1 MKSSCI
7 RHPERNP
14 FIQLYDWQIKFCENN
29 HCAALILSVFIGW
42 HDWKLVNDQYYQHAN
57 DIAEMHGDGRP
68 HNQHAYLFFTTEN
81 LIAYTMGFYGKK
93 AIQDALE
100 LLASLKVISI
110 HPNPNPRY
118 CFDKTKYFL
127 FYPNVCNQ
135 WIAHQYPIDKNQEN
149 SSQVIDSFDNVK
161 IADREDQ
168 NRRPAGKNGRP
179 SDKNSQAIT
188 YTTNNT
194 TNKKDQSSIAREYLV
209 DQNKKNKISAYI
221 ITIKQHPV
229 LQTIFNALTERGFPA
244 ERFAYPDTVS
254 SMECLLSQGAT
265 LEHFIEAYEIALHV
279 CKQSSFGLRYLFKIV
294 EDLLSKS
301 KRRTSPKSTTPPVSL
316 GQPDYSKMHYESDYT
331 NGSNWM
337 GTL

>member
-14 FIQLYDWQIKFCENN
+14 FIQLYDWQIKFCVNN

-135 WIAHQYPIDKNQEN
+135 WIAHHYPIDKNQEN

-179 SDKNSQAIT
+179 SDKSSQAIT

-194 TNKKDQSSIAREYLV
+194 TNKKDQLINTRNHFVE
-209 DQNKKNKISAYI
+209 QNTKQDISQCI
-221 ITIKQHPV
+221 RSIKQHPT
-229 LQTIFNALTERGFPA
+229 LQTIFYALIERGFPA
-244 ERFAYPDTVS
+244 ERFSYPDVVS
-254 SMECLLSQGAT
+254 SMEGLLSQGAT
-265 LEHFIEAYEIALHV
+265 LEHFIEAHDIALQV
-279 CKQSSFGLRYLFKIV
+279 CKQRSFGVRYLLKIV

-301 KRRTSPKSTTPPVSL
+301 KRRAFTRSTPAPLSL
-316 GQPDYSKMHYESDYT
+316 GQPDYTKMNYESDYT
-331 NGSNWM
+331 NGLNWM
-337 GTL
+337 NTL